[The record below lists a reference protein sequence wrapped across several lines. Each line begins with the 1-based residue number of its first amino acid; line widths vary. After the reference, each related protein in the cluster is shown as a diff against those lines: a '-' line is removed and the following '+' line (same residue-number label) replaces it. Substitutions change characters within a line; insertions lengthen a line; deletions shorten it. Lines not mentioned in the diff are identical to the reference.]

1 MKIYNGTNSLLN
13 LPLANGR
20 RLVIDPKSVSAD
32 FLPTTKMLQMLVS
45 AYSRNDIAFIPAG
58 PNDLTVGATVSTLPA
73 YVANSL
79 EEAVN
84 RFTAVP
90 GDKVVPTPVAEKK
103 KAAASKTASP
113 AEEEVK

>member
-20 RLVIDPKSVSAD
+20 RLVIDPKSVSVD
-32 FLPTTKMLQMLVS
+32 FLPTAKMLQMLVS

-73 YVANSL
+73 YIANSL

-84 RFTAVP
+84 RFIAVP
-90 GDKVVPTPVAEKK
+90 SDKVVPTPSAAVDKKK
-103 KAAASKTASP
+103 KAAV
-113 AEEEVK
+113 EESSEAK